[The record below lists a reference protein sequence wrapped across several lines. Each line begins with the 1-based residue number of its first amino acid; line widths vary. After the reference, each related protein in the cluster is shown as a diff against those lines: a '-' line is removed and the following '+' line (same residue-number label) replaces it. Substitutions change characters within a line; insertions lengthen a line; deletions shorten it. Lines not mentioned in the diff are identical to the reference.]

1 MAFPRSASAG
11 LVGLL
16 AAATTFTSSV
26 ATAAD
31 SAPSL
36 IRDTEIEAII
46 QKEAAPVLT
55 ASGLRPE
62 DVHFYLLG
70 DKELNAFVAGGQN
83 IFLNTGLIAETE
95 NPNQLLG
102 VIAHEAGHIAG
113 GHAARSGDM
122 QRAGLKPFL
131 LTMGLGILA
140 AAAGAPTAG
149 AVLIGNS
156 GWFGTLGALTY
167 SRVQEAAADQAG
179 ATALERAGMSGKGL
193 VDFLDNFRYQEV
205 FSEARKYKYFQSH
218 PLSSERIEALR
229 RRVEA
234 MPHYSTV
241 DSPEAIAEHAIMK
254 AKLEGFLNPQ
264 QALITYKETDKAF
277 PARYARA
284 IAYYQKKDPD
294 RALSLL
300 DGLLADQPEN
310 PYLWEL
316 KGQILFEF
324 GRAAEAEP
332 AHRKSV
338 QLKPDA
344 PLFHVNL
351 AQTLIALEKKDRLD
365 EAVVEL
371 DRALALEKDNSF
383 AWALLARA
391 YDAKDM
397 PGQARLAAAE
407 AHFAVGEMRDARV
420 FAMRA
425 REQLTRDTPD
435 WRRATDI
442 VLTADPTKDDLKA
455 IARDDR
461 GGPDTN

>member
-1 MAFPRSASAG
+1 MAFPRRAS
-11 LVGLL
+11 LVAASLL
-16 AAATTFTSSV
+16 AATAVFSANV
-26 ATAAD
+26 AAAAD
-31 SAPSL
+31 TAPGL
-36 IRDTEIEAII
+36 IRDTEIEEII
-46 QKEAAPVLT
+46 KKESAPVLV

-95 NPNQLLG
+95 TPNQLLG
-102 VIAHEAGHIAG
+102 VVAHEAGHIAG
-113 GHAARSGDM
+113 GHAVRSGDM

-140 AAAGAPTAG
+140 AAAGAPDAG
-149 AVLIGNS
+149 AVLISNS
-156 GWFGTLGALTY
+156 GWFGTLGALSY

-179 ATALERAGMSGKGL
+179 ATAMERAGYSGKGL
-193 VDFLDNFRYQEV
+193 VEFLDNFRYQEV
-205 FSEARKYKYFQSH
+205 FSDARKYKYFQSH

-229 RRVEA
+229 RRVETL
-234 MPHYSTV
+234 PHYNTP
-241 DSPEAIAEHAIMK
+241 DTPEMIAEHAIMK
-254 AKLEGFLNPQ
+254 AKLDGFLSPQ
-264 QALITYKETDKAF
+264 QALIKYKETDTGF

-284 IAYYQKKDPD
+284 IAYYQLKEPD
-294 RALSLL
+294 RALKLIDAL
-300 DGLLADQPEN
+300 IAEHEDN

-324 GRAAEAEP
+324 GRAPEAEP

-371 DRALALEKDNSF
+371 NKALALEKDNSF
-383 AWALLARA
+383 AWALLAQA
-391 YDAKDM
+391 YDAKNM

-407 AHFAVGEMRDARV
+407 AHFAVGEMRDAKV
-420 FAMRA
+420 FALRA
-425 REQLTRDTPD
+425 REQLTKDTPD

-442 VLTADPTKDDLKA
+442 VLTADPTKDDLKV

-461 GGPDTN
+461 GGPQN